1 MTAEQLQRAGLP
13 DLSMYPA
20 VMSKQQVAR
29 LFGRSVRWIELQLA
43 KGVFPI
49 PRLAR
54 STRVEFS
61 KADVYRFFEQKTF
74 TPPEAVSVG
83 AHD

>member
-1 MTAEQLQRAGLP
+1 MTPEQLLRAGLP

-20 VMSKQQVAR
+20 VMSKRQVAI
-29 LFGRSVRWIELQLA
+29 LFGKSVRWLEVQLA

-61 KADVYRFFEQKTF
+61 KADVYRFFEQRTF
-74 TPPEAVSVG
+74 APPVAASCETTV
-83 AHD
+83 